1 MKNES
6 VGMLIEQMAKEDPY
20 KEWLFFEEQIYTFEG
35 FNRNVNRAA
44 NILTTLE
51 VGKGDKVAIIMANSP
66 QFLFTW
72 FALAKIGAVMVP
84 INTTTKGE
92 LLAYIL
98 NHSDAKVLFIYDEF
112 YSLYLEIKDQLQNI
126 QHVICVEGDTIE
138 TTEMVHS
145 YLSLFENASDV
156 FNAIQNVKRS
166 DLMCIL
172 YTSGTTGLPKGV
184 MLSHNS
190 YFITGEYTA
199 KTIYE
204 FKDGDRIYT
213 CLPLFHVNAQQVT
226 TMPALLTKTPLVLA
240 KKFSASNFWRDMVR
254 YEVTVF
260 KFIGAMLTILYK
272 QPVNE
277 YELQHKVRLATGSPV
292 PKEIW
297 KQCEERYNIRLLEG
311 YGSTETATACL
322 YNTLQ
327 DFRIGSCGKPL
338 PHFDIRIFDENDNE
352 LPANQAGEIVAKSLE
367 ENVLMEGYFKMP
379 DKTEEAMRGGWFHT
393 GDRGYRDEDGFFY
406 FVDRIKDSIRRRGEN
421 ISSYMVE
428 KTITDHPKVL
438 ECAAVGIPDELS
450 EEEVMVYIRLQP
462 GEQLKPQDLID
473 WCKEHM
479 STFMIPRYVEYIE
492 EFPKTPTQRI
502 QKYKLRER
510 GILQA
515 WDRVKNES
523 SMKKH

>member
-1 MKNES
+1 
-6 VGMLIEQMAKEDPY
+6 MAKEDPH
-20 KEWLFFEEQIYTFEG
+20 KEWLFFEEQIYTFEEL
-35 FNRNVNRAA
+35 NRNVNRVA
-44 NILTTLE
+44 NILSTLE
-51 VGKGDKVAIIMANSP
+51 VSKGDKVAIIMANSP
-66 QFLFTW
+66 EFLNTW

-92 LLAYIL
+92 MLAYIL
-98 NHSDAKVLFIYDEF
+98 NHSDAKALFIHDEF
-112 YSLYLEIKDQLQNI
+112 YPLYLEIKNQLDNI
-126 QHVICVEGDTIE
+126 QHVICVEGANLKNSK
-138 TTEMVHS
+138 MALS
-145 YLSLFENASDV
+145 YQELFKNSSDI
-156 FNAIQNVKRS
+156 FNADENVKRN

-199 KTIYE
+199 KYIYE
-204 FKDGDRIYT
+204 FKNGDRIYT

-260 KFIGAMLTILYK
+260 KFIGAMLSILYK
-272 QPVNE
+272 QQENE
-277 YELQHKVRLATGSPV
+277 FEHQHKVRLATGSPV

-297 KQCEERYNIRLLEG
+297 KQCEKRYNIRLLEG

-327 DFRIGSCGKPL
+327 EFRIGSCGKPL
-338 PHFDIRIFDENDNE
+338 PHFDVRIFDENDRE
-352 LPANQAGEIVAKSLE
+352 LPANQPGEIVVKAFE
-367 ENVLMEGYFKMP
+367 EHVLMKGYFKMP

-393 GDRGYRDEDGFFY
+393 GDRGYRDEDGYFY
-406 FVDRIKDSIRRRGEN
+406 FVDRMKDSIRRRGEN

-428 KTITDHPKVL
+428 KAITDHPKVL
-438 ECAAVGIPDELS
+438 ECAAVGVPDELS

-462 GEQLKPQDLID
+462 GEELEPQDLIN

-479 STFMIPRYVEYIE
+479 SSFMIPRYVEFVE
-492 EFPKTPTQRI
+492 DFPRTPTQRI
-502 QKYKLRER
+502 QKYKLRVK
-510 GILQA
+510 GIGQA
-515 WDRVKNES
+515 WDRVKCNLI
-523 SMKKH
+523 